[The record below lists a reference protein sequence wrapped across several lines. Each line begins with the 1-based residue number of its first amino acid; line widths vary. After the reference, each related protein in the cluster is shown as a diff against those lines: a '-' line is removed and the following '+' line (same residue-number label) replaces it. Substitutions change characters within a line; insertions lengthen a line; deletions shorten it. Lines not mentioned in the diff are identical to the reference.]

1 MQQIKIEEM
10 MPVIKEVL
18 DSGATFRFY
27 PKGQSM
33 LPTIVEKKDSVVLAS
48 PEGIGLYDA
57 VLYRRNNGQ
66 FVLHRIVAVN
76 ETTFDMCGDAQ
87 TDIEKN
93 VPKSSVIAKVCAIY
107 KEDVYTD
114 VSDDKYKKNIIKLYS
129 KKKYKRF
136 YVNLKRKL
144 YSIIKENKNK

>member
-48 PEGIGLYDA
+48 PEKIALYDA
-57 VLYRRNNGQ
+57 VLYRRSNGQ

-76 ETTFDMCGDAQ
+76 EATFDMCGDAQ
-87 TDIEKN
+87 TDIEKD
-93 VPKSSVIAKVCAIY
+93 VPKSAVLAKVCAIY
-107 KEDVYTD
+107 KEDIYTD
-114 VSDDKYKKNIIKLYS
+114 VSDNQYRKNIINLYRR
-129 KKKYKRF
+129 KKYKRF

-144 YSIIKENKNK
+144 YSLTKGNKSK